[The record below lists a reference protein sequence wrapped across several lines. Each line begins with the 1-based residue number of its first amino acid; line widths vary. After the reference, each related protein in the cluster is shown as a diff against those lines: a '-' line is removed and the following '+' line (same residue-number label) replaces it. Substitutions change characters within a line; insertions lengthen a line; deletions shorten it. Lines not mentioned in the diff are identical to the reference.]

1 VPGARY
7 NTAFRHVALENLF
20 SSHGTESFQLTR
32 LLLRRLCGEKEAWQR
47 SLELGSESQTNTGV
61 FEFLTSHSR
70 IVSSVP
76 LVTNFE
82 LSRYILTCDMA
93 VPGWWACGI
102 STLGLEVMRKSYA
115 MIVPSRQPATIC
127 SPF

>member
-1 VPGARY
+1 MVLKVFSWPGSYFVACVPV
-7 NTAFRHVALENLF
+7 TTSF
-20 SSHGTESFQLTR
+20 SF
-32 LLLRRLCGEKEAWQR
+32 GEKAAWQR